1 VARVV
6 IHPGLFTMPGDP
18 RGPHLLASRC
28 AACGR
33 HQFPA
38 AETCPYCCGDHCEVV
53 AVGTRGSLHLHTV
66 VTTAP
71 PGYRGEVPY
80 GFGVVDLPE
89 GLRVVSRLTSS
100 RLDVLRRGLPMRL
113 EIGPLHRNEEGDEVL
128 SFAYAP
134 SEERDGAGGAEVSRR
149 R

>member
-1 VARVV
+1 MALVP
-6 IHPGLFTMPGDP
+6 IHPGLFTMPDDP

-28 AACGR
+28 RACGR

-38 AETCPYCCGDHCEVV
+38 ADTCSYCSGDDSELVI
-53 AVGTRGSLHLHTV
+53 VGARGRLHLHTV

-80 GFGVVDLPE
+80 GFGVVELPE
-89 GLRVVSRLTSS
+89 GLRVISRLTSS
-100 RLDVLRRGLPMRL
+100 DLEVLRRDLPMRL
-113 EIGPLHRNEEGDEVL
+113 EIAPLYRNEAGDDVV

-134 SEERDGAGGAEVSRR
+134 SGAVDRGGAR
-149 R
+149 

>member
-1 VARVV
+1 VALVA
-6 IHPGLFTMPGDP
+6 IHPRLFTMPDDP

-38 AETCPYCCGDHCEVV
+38 APTCPFCCSDDCGVV
-53 AVGTRGSLHLHTV
+53 TVGAKGRLYLHTV

-71 PGYRGEVPY
+71 PGYLGPVPY
-80 GFGVVDLPE
+80 GFGVVELPE
-89 GLRVVSRLTSS
+89 GLRVVSRLTADPLD
-100 RLDVLRRGLPMRL
+100 RLRPNLEMRL
-113 EIGPLHRNEEGDEVL
+113 EIAPLHRDASGDDVL

-134 SEERDGAGGAEVSRR
+134 GEPR
-149 R
+149 